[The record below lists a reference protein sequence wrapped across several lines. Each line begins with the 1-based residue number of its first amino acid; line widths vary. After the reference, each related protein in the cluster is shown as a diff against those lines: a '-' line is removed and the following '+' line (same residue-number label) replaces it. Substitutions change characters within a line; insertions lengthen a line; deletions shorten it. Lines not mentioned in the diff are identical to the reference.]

1 MILINIFPGLPKE
14 FSTKEGSYF
23 FILFYKRFKYI
34 LKATNE
40 DWDEE
45 ARDHLFNAYAKFS
58 EKKFISYPLIRFSE
72 NFVYILN
79 E

>member
-14 FSTKEGSYF
+14 FSTKEGSHF

-45 ARDHLFNAYAKFS
+45 ARDHLFSVYAKFS
-58 EKKFISYPLIRFSE
+58 GKKIISYPLIRFSE